1 MVNKGFSQMPGH
13 IQIIGHIS
21 NMIIWM
27 IPVIISIAVYCAV
40 IIRSKNL
47 EPVSASMDKNR
58 SQQINTISAGIEIK
72 RRRLNLVAPER
83 QNIVGPTLNVINEA
97 SSASNTD
104 AIEVIGIEV
113 IQIDGTEQNTH
124 PGIPQTSIPLQRP
137 SSNELEA
144 SARAMKTNLL
154 MLILFVLNY
163 TLLLFPSA
171 SWRTLM
177 AYICVIVLKFLVPVV
192 TTISNFGPVREL
204 MTVYFQSIFQP

>member
-1 MVNKGFSQMPGH
+1 
-13 IQIIGHIS
+13 
-21 NMIIWM
+21 
-27 IPVIISIAVYCAV
+27 
-40 IIRSKNL
+40 
-47 EPVSASMDKNR
+47 
-58 SQQINTISAGIEIK
+58 
-72 RRRLNLVAPER
+72 
-83 QNIVGPTLNVINEA
+83 LNVINEA
-97 SSASNTD
+97 SSVSNTD